1 MTLKEKRKQRGKG
14 EKPPHK
20 KVKWDKRTIK
30 AIASEVASK
39 LREEEGQQE
48 EPPTPTVR
56 LRSPLGKQIQL
67 PVVTPPCLS
76 FLTP

>member
-1 MTLKEKRKQRGKG
+1 MAPDCEIGIAMAEKVTGSEITKNHQR
-14 EKPPHK
+14 
-20 KVKWDKRTIK
+20 
-30 AIASEVASK
+30 
-39 LREEEGQQE
+39 
-48 EPPTPTVR
+48 PTPTVR